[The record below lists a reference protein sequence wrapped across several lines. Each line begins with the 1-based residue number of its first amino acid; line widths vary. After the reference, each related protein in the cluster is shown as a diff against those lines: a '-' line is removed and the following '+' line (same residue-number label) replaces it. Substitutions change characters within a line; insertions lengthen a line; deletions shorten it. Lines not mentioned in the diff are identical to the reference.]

1 MIEEGADGQPSAPLR
16 LGSVID
22 EGRHEGGNL
31 GRDLFRRLVDGAV
44 RRAADPRQDAGR
56 GPPTS
61 SPGTA
66 ESAPENPALLLKAG
80 WTTLISVFVCLG
92 LWALMH
98 SGLSLDDI
106 PFLPRFSS

>member
-1 MIEEGADGQPSAPLR
+1 MIEEGADGQPSAPFVSTR
-16 LGSVID
+16 RSA
-22 EGRHEGGNL
+22 
-31 GRDLFRRLVDGAV
+31 RDGMKAGTWAAIYFVVWWTVLFVVLPIRVKTQGE
-44 RRAADPRQDAGR
+44 AADVV
-56 GPPTS
+56 
-61 SPGTA
+61 PGTT

-80 WTTLISVFVCLG
+80 WTTVISVVVCLG